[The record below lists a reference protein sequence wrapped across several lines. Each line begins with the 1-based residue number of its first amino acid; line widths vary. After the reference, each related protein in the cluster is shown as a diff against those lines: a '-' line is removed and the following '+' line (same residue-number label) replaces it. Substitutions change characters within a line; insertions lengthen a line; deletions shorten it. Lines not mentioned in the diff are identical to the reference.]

1 MNDAIDTPRTILVT
15 GAAGFV
21 GSHLCE
27 RLLARGHRVMAVD
40 NLSTGDIGHL
50 DQLLG
55 HKGFTFHRRDVC
67 LEPTQEMAQADRIFN
82 LACPASPA

>member
-27 RLLARGHRVMAVD
+27 RLLARG
-40 NLSTGDIGHL
+40 IG
-50 DQLLG
+50 
-55 HKGFTFHRRDVC
+55 
-67 LEPTQEMAQADRIFN
+67 
-82 LACPASPA
+82 